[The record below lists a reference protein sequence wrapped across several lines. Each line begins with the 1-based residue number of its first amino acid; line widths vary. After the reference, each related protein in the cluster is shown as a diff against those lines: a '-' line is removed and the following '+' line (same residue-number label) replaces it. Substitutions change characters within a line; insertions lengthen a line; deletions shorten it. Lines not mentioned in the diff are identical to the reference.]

1 MAKYLK
7 ITTTNDG
14 DVHIPIGDGLLAQ
27 LVSVTVV
34 NLYSGIDTDAAATV
48 GGYIKLTCTGA
59 NAAFIDNINSAQVI
73 AAETGWQNAVVV
85 VTVPSGVAVT
95 DYEVV

>member
-14 DVHIPIGDGLLAQ
+14 DVHIPIGDGLLAA
-27 LVSVTVV
+27 LVSATVV
-34 NLYSGIDTDAAATV
+34 NLYSGIHSDAAATA

-59 NAAFIDNINSAQVI
+59 TQALIDNINTAQVI

-85 VTVPSGVAVT
+85 VTVPSGQTVA

>member
-14 DVHIPIGDGLLAQ
+14 DVHIPIGDGLLVQ
-27 LVSVTVV
+27 LVSATEVKVYPSTVG
-34 NLYSGIDTDAAATV
+34 LGGTTA

-59 NAAFIDNINSAQVI
+59 NAAFIDNMNSAQVL

-85 VTVPSGVAVT
+85 VKVQSGVAVT

>member
-14 DVHIPIGDGLLAQ
+14 DVHIPIGDGLLAY
-27 LVSVTVV
+27 LVSATVV
-34 NLYSGIDTDAAATV
+34 NLYSGVHTDAAATA

-59 NAAFIDNINSAQVI
+59 DSDLIDNINSAQVL
-73 AAETGWQNAVVV
+73 AAETGWQKAVVV
-85 VTVPSGVAVT
+85 VKVPAGQTVA